1 MCYNCKAETRRYTR
15 LSRSFDF
22 GPTVSLCNVLNRV
35 SVELQNR
42 VFCLKR
48 ILYSSAPT
56 PTSPEGGWGYLLV
69 GARESIL
76 FLAFAQVSSRTRLPS
91 SLSFASHR
99 LQGNKYFSSL
109 DSLMISTLSRNQFA
123 LRNLLSCQTRT
134 LVSSPGER
142 EFHNKLTPN
151 SKRQEV
157 LLYFQTL

>member
-1 MCYNCKAETRRYTR
+1 MSPPIYTIGEKKPEKKFR
-15 LSRSFDF
+15 ASTGFEPVTSANT
-22 GPTVSLCNVLNRV
+22 GATVSLCNVLDRV
-35 SVELQNR
+35 SVESHKQGMLQNR
-42 VFCLKR
+42 VFCFKR

-56 PTSPEGGWGYLLV
+56 PTSPEGGGGAGYLLV

-91 SLSFASHR
+91 SLSLASHR

-123 LRNLLSCQTRT
+123 LRNLLSCQMRT

-142 EFHNKLTPN
+142 I
-151 SKRQEV
+151 S
-157 LLYFQTL
+157 